1 MPRPNSASILAG
13 FATLRAN
20 PLRTT
25 LSTLGVVIGAA
36 ALVAVLALGDGM
48 ERFVRE
54 QIARSTDVQSILV
67 AAKTSVTID
76 GQTFPVD
83 SYPVFTP
90 ADAAAIAAAIPGADQ
105 ATLTVGGRSAIAG
118 RGGMIEEVGIAAT
131 LPSLAHQV
139 GFAFA
144 AGRYFTP
151 EEAVA
156 NGPVVVLSH
165 TLARRLTGR
174 RPEEA
179 VGDTVRIRERTRTI
193 VGVLAPVEGEQVGAA
208 YIPIEGAGDALAPT
222 PRPRAPTLVLR
233 ARTIED
239 VTPVQQGAERW
250 LAARYGGGWARLARV
265 ESNKKQLEDVEQGMI
280 LFRLFMGAITGISLI
295 VGGIGIMNV
304 LLASVTERTREIGV
318 RKAVGASRGDI
329 LVQFLAESVT
339 ISGLGSALGAALGL
353 AGAFGV
359 TALMRRQ
366 TEAQIYAAFTWGT
379 VLVCAV
385 AALVVGLSFGLYPAL
400 RASRL
405 SPIDAIRH
413 E

>member
-25 LSTLGVVIGAA
+25 LPTLGVVIGAA

-90 ADAAAIAAAIPGADQ
+90 ADAAAIVAAIPGADQ
-105 ATLTVGGRSAIAG
+105 ATLTVSGRSAIAG
-118 RGGMIEEVGIAAT
+118 GGGRLEEVGIAAT
-131 LPSLAHQV
+131 LPSLAGQV
-139 GFAFA
+139 GLAFA

-151 EEAVA
+151 EEAAA
-156 NGPVVVLSH
+156 NAPVIVLSH

-174 RPEEA
+174 RAEAA
-179 VGDTVRIRERTRTI
+179 VGDTVRIRERTWTI
-193 VGVLAPVEGEQVGAA
+193 VGVLAPIDGEQVGAA
-208 YIPIEGAGDALAPT
+208 YIPIEGAPDALAPT

-233 ARTIED
+233 ARSIED

-250 LAARYGGGWARLARV
+250 LAARYGEWQRVARV
-265 ESNKKQLEDVEQGMI
+265 ESNRKQLEDVEQGMI

-353 AGAFGV
+353 GGAFGV
-359 TALMRRQ
+359 TALMRQQ

>member
-1 MPRPNSASILAG
+1 M
-13 FATLRAN
+13 AN
-20 PLRTT
+20 T
-25 LSTLGVVIGAA
+25 
-36 ALVAVLALGDGM
+36 
-48 ERFVRE
+48 EWW
-54 QIARSTDVQSILV
+54 Q
-67 AAKTSVTID
+67 
-76 GQTFPVD
+76 
-83 SYPVFTP
+83 
-90 ADAAAIAAAIPGADQ
+90 
-105 ATLTVGGRSAIAG
+105 
-118 RGGMIEEVGIAAT
+118 RG
-131 LPSLAHQV
+131 
-139 GFAFA
+139 
-144 AGRYFTP
+144 
-151 EEAVA
+151 
-156 NGPVVVLSH
+156 
-165 TLARRLTGR
+165 
-174 RPEEA
+174 
-179 VGDTVRIRERTRTI
+179 
-193 VGVLAPVEGEQVGAA
+193 
-208 YIPIEGAGDALAPT
+208 PIEGVPDALAPT

-233 ARTIED
+233 ARSIED

-250 LAARYGGGWARLARV
+250 LAARYGEWQRVARV
-265 ESNKKQLEDVEQGMI
+265 ESNRKQLEDVEQGMI

-353 AGAFGV
+353 GGAFGV
-359 TALMRRQ
+359 TALMRQQ

>member
-90 ADAAAIAAAIPGADQ
+90 ADAAAIVAAIPGADQ

-151 EEAVA
+151 EEAAA

-208 YIPIEGAGDALAPT
+208 YIPIEGTGDALAPT

>member
-1 MPRPNSASILAG
+1 MPRPNTANIVAG

-90 ADAAAIAAAIPGADQ
+90 ADAAAIVAAIPGADQ
-105 ATLTVGGRSAIAG
+105 ATLTVSGRSAIAG
-118 RGGMIEEVGIAAT
+118 GGGRLEEVGIAAT
-131 LPSLAHQV
+131 LPSLADQV
-139 GFAFA
+139 GLAFA

-151 EEAVA
+151 AEADG
-156 NGPVVVLSH
+156 NDPVIVLSH

-179 VGDTVRIRERTRTI
+179 VGDTVRIRDRTRTI

-208 YIPIEGAGDALAPT
+208 YIPIQGAVDALAPT

-250 LAARYGGGWARLARV
+250 LAARFGGQWQRLARV
-265 ESNKKQLEDVEQGMI
+265 ESNRKQLEDVEQGMI

-359 TALMRRQ
+359 TALMRQQ

-400 RASRL
+400 RAARL